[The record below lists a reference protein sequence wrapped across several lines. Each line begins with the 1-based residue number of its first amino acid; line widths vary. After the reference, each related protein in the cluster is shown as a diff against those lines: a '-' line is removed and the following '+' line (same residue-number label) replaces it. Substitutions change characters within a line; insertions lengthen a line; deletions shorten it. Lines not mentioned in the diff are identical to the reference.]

1 MASVLDRF
9 VAHARIQFLRHLR
22 SPVIWVLAL
31 AAPIAA
37 RYLLPK
43 AGADYSVMAVNG
55 AYLELA
61 PAVIGFQLG
70 VVMAVILSPL
80 AYIFLRAGPTRTQP
94 WQADDM
100 TPARRSVQMLA
111 HWVADTGALWILML
125 VLGLAGVLL
134 SAFRLPL
141 SDVRPFQTLLALSLI
156 AAPALAVIAGLRTV
170 FSARRGLRGAGGDVV
185 FFLVWLAMLIMAAS
199 YFATG
204 VGGSPMLDV
213 LGIAAPLSGA
223 TDQVISELIL
233 IGSASY
239 EETVRI
245 DALAGVLSSD
255 FLLSRLFW
263 IGMTAVAV
271 MAAGAIYAPHRFK
284 PLRRAASAAGGP
296 ASFSGSPISPAQPIG
311 SFIPLLLSDVR
322 LLARPHW
329 LAIVA
334 ILVALAGIM
343 LPFRG
348 MVGAALSLLLIFPLT
363 QHGARW
369 RGQQMAA
376 LSAVTP
382 RGPEGVIIRTVA
394 AVLVTALLCLPSAM
408 RLVLTGEGGP
418 WIDIVAIVV
427 GLPLIAILLG
437 HLTRS
442 AVAGRLLLLI
452 LWYIYLNI
460 GSPPI

>member
-1 MASVLDRF
+1 MATILDRF
-9 VAHARIQFLRHLR
+9 AVHARIQFLRHVR
-22 SPVIWVLAL
+22 SPIIWLLAL

-37 RYLLPK
+37 RYLLPE
-43 AGADYSVMAVNG
+43 AGAEYSIMAVNG
-55 AYLELA
+55 AYLELD
-61 PAVIGFQLG
+61 PAVIGLQLG

-100 TPARRSVQMLA
+100 TPARRCVQMLA

-141 SDVRPFQTLLALSLI
+141 ADVRPFQTLLALSLI

-185 FFLVWLAMLIMAAS
+185 FFLAWLVMLIMAAS
-199 YFATG
+199 YFTTG
-204 VGGSPMLDV
+204 VGGSPMLDI

-223 TDQVISELIL
+223 TDQMISELIL
-233 IGSASY
+233 IGPALY
-239 EETVRI
+239 DETVRI
-245 DALAGVLSSD
+245 DALAGVLSPD

-263 IGMTAVAV
+263 LAFTAAAV
-271 MAAGAIYAPHRFK
+271 MAAGAVYAPHRFK
-284 PLRRAASAAGGP
+284 PLRLETSLSSGPVSFSAAPILP
-296 ASFSGSPISPAQPIG
+296 AHPRASWL
-311 SFIPLLLSDVR
+311 PLLVSDVR

-329 LAIVA
+329 LVLLA
-334 ILVALAGIM
+334 ILVALSGAV

-363 QHGARW
+363 QHSARW
-369 RGQQMAA
+369 RGRQMAA
-376 LSAVTP
+376 LSAMTP
-382 RGPEGVIIRTVA
+382 RGTEDVIIRIVA
-394 AVLVTALLCLPSAM
+394 AITVIALLCLPSAV

-418 WIDIVAIVV
+418 WIDIAAIVI
-427 GLPLIAILLG
+427 GLPMIAILLG
-437 HLTRS
+437 HITRS
-442 AVAGRLLLLI
+442 AVSGRLLLLI

-460 GSPPI
+460 GTPPI